1 MAHHKYFDRFIIST
15 VVLNTFTMSIV
26 TYQSSDEYRQ
36 MLGICNIIFTVIF
49 NIEMIVKLISDKLK
63 YFSNRWNHLDSFIV
77 VSADLGYLFDYL
89 GAKSG
94 VMKNSVTVFRVL
106 RILRVAKLLQKFD
119 NVQILLNSL
128 ILILPKISH
137 VMLLLVLT
145 IYIYALIGIHMF
157 AGAMQLAELDQYNN
171 FDSLGR
177 AVLALTRYS
186 TGEDF

>member
-1 MAHHKYFDRFIIST
+1 
-15 VVLNTFTMSIV
+15 MSIV
-26 TYQSSDEYRQ
+26 TYQSSDSYR
-36 MLGICNIIFTVIF
+36 LYLSYFNAAFTIIF
-49 NIEMIVKLISDKLK
+49 NIEMILKLISDKLK
-63 YFSNRWNHLDSFIV
+63 YFSNKWNHLDCFIV
-77 VSADLGYLFDYL
+77 ISADLGFIFEKL

-94 VMKNSVTVFRVL
+94 VMKNSITVFRVL

-128 ILILPKISH
+128 LLILPKISN
-137 VMLLLVLT
+137 VLLLLVLT

-157 AGAMQLAELDQYNN
+157 AGAMQLAELDQYHN

-177 AVLALTRYS
+177 AVLSLTRYS